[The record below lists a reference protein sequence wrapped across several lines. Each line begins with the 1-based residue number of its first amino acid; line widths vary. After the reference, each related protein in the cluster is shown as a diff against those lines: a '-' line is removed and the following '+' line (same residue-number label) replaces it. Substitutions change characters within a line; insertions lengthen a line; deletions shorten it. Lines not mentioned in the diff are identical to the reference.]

1 LGTPTRIVSLR
12 LRDEDDRIAIRAHDP
27 REVRA
32 RYLRCRDISAP
43 IRVMT
48 QEYPAIDRIDRRL
61 IALLLA
67 NARATA
73 FMLADAI
80 GRSASAVGR
89 RQRALEEAGVITGYE
104 ARVDLA
110 RLGYRTIVHIKMT
123 LESQRKDVL
132 EAFEAAIVTSPSVVR
147 CDLMSGNDDYLV
159 TVRARDLTH
168 FAAIHREELSRLP
181 GVTRMESGFV
191 LREVVSPRLPLALLD

>member
-1 LGTPTRIVSLR
+1 
-12 LRDEDDRIAIRAHDP
+12 
-27 REVRA
+27 
-32 RYLRCRDISAP
+32 
-43 IRVMT
+43 MT

>member
-1 LGTPTRIVSLR
+1 
-12 LRDEDDRIAIRAHDP
+12 
-27 REVRA
+27 
-32 RYLRCRDISAP
+32 
-43 IRVMT
+43 MT
-48 QEYPAIDRIDRRL
+48 QEYPALDRIDRRL

-132 EAFEAAIVTSPSVVR
+132 EAFEAAIATSPSVVR